1 MTICQNRLQLN
12 GWALHYCT
20 NGAPSLHYY
29 SIFRLTFTT
38 VCSVK
43 CHEWKAWD
51 LGLTWALLAQCF
63 VIHSFPRYS
72 SSRPPSEQL
81 FPREE
86 VEVDVDVEE
95 VKGTAKMT
103 ATSAG
108 DLLNMGL
115 KIGDTDSSEMV
126 TTAATMNSIGLSHD
140 RCESAVFLFF

>member
-1 MTICQNRLQLN
+1 M
-12 GWALHYCT
+12 
-20 NGAPSLHYY
+20 
-29 SIFRLTFTT
+29 
-38 VCSVK
+38 
-43 CHEWKAWD
+43 
-51 LGLTWALLAQCF
+51 
-63 VIHSFPRYS
+63 
-72 SSRPPSEQL
+72 
-81 FPREE
+81 
-86 VEVDVDVEE
+86 DVEE